1 MTYGRVCVA
10 SHIFNAEGADVSHLA
25 ELARGDF
32 SHSAQ
37 GPLIRPSGHLLPKG
51 RRGTFAQLESD

>member
-37 GPLIRPSGHLLPKG
+37 GPLIRPFGPPSPQGEKGHIRPVG
-51 RRGTFAQLESD
+51 V